1 MYRHVVKIYNYSLK
15 KMKKLLKSTKTY
27 TKLTFQASSFAW
39 LKAKRSLS
47 CILGAKASNS
57 ACLAANNLWSRLYFI
72 IFVGPWLL
80 RLSMT
85 LACRLF
91 LLSGCSVFRDMR
103 LAIEALRED
112 VWRLTVF
119 SIKFGISGRSPG
131 SVKALQT
138 ALRTSS
144 DRSGPWSP
152 VAHDFSLLRWAHL
165 AARRRSCA
173 ALARTQSLKWWPISR
188 DAWLASSMDC
198 KVSPRQDKTCEPA
211 AIASASVFLE
221 ALRGF
226 LEAVPLSTK
235 PADRPNLGGRDWA
248 LRRGVEMVEPSH
260 NQSKSMAAFLQ
271 PKSGEAAWK
280 TSQIIVKRTKMAVR
294 EKELS
299 ERLNLKITNDWH
311 GDRHGD
317 IIVTWKDLKKKWNV
331 KPSVALGPQHS

>member
-1 MYRHVVKIYNYSLK
+1 
-15 KMKKLLKSTKTY
+15 MKKLLKSTKTY

-198 KVSPRQDKTCEPA
+198 MVSPRQDKTCEPA

-226 LEAVPLSTK
+226 LEAVQLSTK
-235 PADRPNLGGRDWA
+235 PADRPNLGGRDGTA
-248 LRRGVEMVEPSH
+248 FRRGVEMVEPSH

-280 TSQIIVKRTKMAVR
+280 TSQIIVWDTKNGCQRERTFWEVELENHKWLTWWQTWWHNRNVKGSEKM
-294 EKELS
+294 
-299 ERLNLKITNDWH
+299 
-311 GDRHGD
+311 
-317 IIVTWKDLKKKWNV
+317 WNV
-331 KPSVALGPQHS
+331 KRSVALGPQHS